1 MVQKEGG
8 LTAAKVIIIGSGV
21 FLLLFGACFALNS
34 LDAAIVLSI
43 VNLGVLVAT
52 VVVAIIVSLQANRRE
67 RQMSLNIFE
76 EKRPRKDGTDD

>member
-1 MVQKEGG
+1 MVQKKGG

-34 LDAAIVLSI
+34 IDAVVVLSM

-52 VVVAIIVSLQANRRE
+52 IVVATIVSIQTNRRE

-76 EKRPRKDGTDD
+76 EKRPHEDGTDD